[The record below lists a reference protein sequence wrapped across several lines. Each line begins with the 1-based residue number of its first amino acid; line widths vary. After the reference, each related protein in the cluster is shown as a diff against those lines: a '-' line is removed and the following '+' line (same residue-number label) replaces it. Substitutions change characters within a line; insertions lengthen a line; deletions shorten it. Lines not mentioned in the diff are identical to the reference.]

1 MFITDRLLHLLDGSH
16 IVDPTKS
23 GSGGFGA
30 EPIFPEL
37 VIAMGLRWLAGGM
50 WQHIKQDMM
59 LAGLHSIAVK
69 TSFLMPFLV
78 VTIWQ
83 YDSPRH
89 FFN

>member
-1 MFITDRLLHLLDGSH
+1 
-16 IVDPTKS
+16 
-23 GSGGFGA
+23 
-30 EPIFPEL
+30 
-37 VIAMGLRWLAGGM
+37 LRWLAGGM